1 MKRLEVSQER
11 VLELFKYEDGKL
23 FRRSSD
29 NQQAKIYV
37 TKGHRYAR
45 IKFDKREFKL
55 HRIIFLYHHGY
66 LPDIIDRI
74 NGDRYDNRIEN
85 LREANTYQNRQ
96 NSRIYSTSKSGVKNV
111 YWVSNCQKWRVVISI
126 NGKRKDFGLYTDIEE
141 AKQVATSM
149 RDKYFKEF
157 ANHGSY

>member
-1 MKRLEVSQER
+1 MKRLEISQER
-11 VLELFKYEDGKL
+11 VLELFDYDDGKL
-23 FRRSSD
+23 FHKS
-29 NQQAKIYV
+29 NNEPAKIYV

-45 IKFDKREFKL
+45 IKFDKQEFKL
-55 HRIIFLYHHGY
+55 HRIIFLYHKGY
-66 LPDIIDRI
+66 LPDIIDHI
-74 NGDRYDNRIEN
+74 NGDRYDNQIEN

-111 YWVSNCQKWRVVISI
+111 YWCKKMNKWKVIMNI
-126 NGKRKDFGLYTDIEE
+126 NGETHIFGYYVDIEE

-149 RDKYFKEF
+149 RDKYFKDF

>member
-1 MKRLEVSQER
+1 MKRLEVSQQR
-11 VLELFKYEDGKL
+11 VLELFKYDNGKL
-23 FRRSSD
+23 FRRSDGKQMGCYS
-29 NQQAKIYV
+29 
-37 TKGHRYAR
+37 TKHHRYAR
-45 IKFDKREFKL
+45 VIIDGKDYKL
-55 HRIIFLYHHGY
+55 HRIVFLYHHGY
-66 LPDIIDRI
+66 LPDIIDHI

-111 YWVSNCQKWRVVISI
+111 YWAENCQKWRVVISI
-126 NGKRKDFGLYTDIEE
+126 NGKKKDFGMYTDIEE

>member
-11 VLELFKYEDGKL
+11 VLELFRYEDGKL
-23 FRRSSD
+23 FRRSD
-29 NQQAKIYV
+29 NQPAKIYV

-66 LPDIIDRI
+66 LPDIIDHI
-74 NGDRYDNRIEN
+74 NGDCYDNRIEN

-111 YWVSNCQKWRVVISI
+111 YWHKEMNKWCVSFTI
-126 NGKRKDFGLYTDIEE
+126 NYKRKTFGYYADLEE

>member
-23 FRRSSD
+23 FRKSD
-29 NQQAKIYV
+29 DQPAKIYV

-55 HRIIFLYHHGY
+55 HRIIFLYHKGY
-66 LPDIIDRI
+66 LPDIIDHI

-149 RDKYFKEF
+149 RDKYFKDF

>member
-23 FRRSSD
+23 FRKSDGKEMGCYSS
-29 NQQAKIYV
+29 KH
-37 TKGHRYAR
+37 HRYAR
-45 IKFDKREFKL
+45 IGIGGENYKL
-55 HRIIFLYHHGY
+55 HRIIFLYHNGY
-66 LPDIIDRI
+66 MPKIIDHI

-111 YWVSNCQKWRVVISI
+111 YWDNACKKWRVVISI
-126 NGKRKDFGLYTDIEE
+126 NGKRKDFGLYADLEE

>member
-23 FRRSSD
+23 FRRSD
-29 NQQAKIYV
+29 NKEMGIYS
-37 TKGHRYAR
+37 TKHHRYAR
-45 IKFDKREFKL
+45 IVIDGKDHKL

-66 LPDIIDRI
+66 LPDIIDHI

-111 YWVSNCQKWRVVISI
+111 CWAENCQKWRVTFSI
-126 NGKRKDFGLYTDIEE
+126 NGKRKTFGYYVDLEE